1 MTGQDPGASFTVTLA
16 DVYAAVR
23 KCEDTVLSMQPQ
35 KDILEDHEGRIRGLE
50 RWRYALP
57 ITLIVTIGNTAA
69 AVTALFQQR

>member
-1 MTGQDPGASFTVTLA
+1 MNGDPGGSFTVTLA

-23 KCEDTVLSMQPQ
+23 KCEDSVLSMQPQ
-35 KDILEDHEGRIRGLE
+35 KDIIEDHEGRIRGLE

-69 AVTALFQQR
+69 AVAALFLRK